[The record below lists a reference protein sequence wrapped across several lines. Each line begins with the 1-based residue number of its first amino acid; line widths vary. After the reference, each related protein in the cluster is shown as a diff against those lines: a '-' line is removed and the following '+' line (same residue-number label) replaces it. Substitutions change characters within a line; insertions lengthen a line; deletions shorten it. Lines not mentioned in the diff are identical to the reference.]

1 MGSRPRQ
8 REKLPFT
15 TGCLPWQTSPGTA
28 GSGWCRRR
36 WEIHLWRAAATSQE
50 PAEIAVAGSPQG
62 SASLLPFPMTGE
74 VQLLT
79 SGQKSS
85 FAHAEMNVRVL
96 HQASEPKWVQWWSKS
111 LLKHHAAG
119 NKFRYLHTQ
128 WFKTYVGA
136 LILENLSVWPRG
148 HSRGFPLRPIFL
160 IPKPQFSNLTLILC
174 DLYPDED
181 H

>member
-1 MGSRPRQ
+1 MANQPWHSWIRLVPQTLGDSLMESSCHFPGTCRNCRC
-8 REKLPFT
+8 RLS
-15 TGCLPWQTSPGTA
+15 TGLCLPS
-28 GSGWCRRR
+28 SLSHDRR
-36 WEIHLWRAAATSQE
+36 
-50 PAEIAVAGSPQG
+50 G
-62 SASLLPFPMTGE
+62 SASHFWAK
-74 VQLLT
+74 
-79 SGQKSS
+79 KSS

-160 IPKPQFSNLTLILC
+160 IPKSQFSNLTLILC